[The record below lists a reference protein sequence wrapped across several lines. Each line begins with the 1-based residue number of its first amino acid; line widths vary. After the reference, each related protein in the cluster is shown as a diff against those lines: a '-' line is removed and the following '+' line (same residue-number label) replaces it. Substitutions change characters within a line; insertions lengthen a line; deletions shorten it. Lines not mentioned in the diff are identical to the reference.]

1 MLSCHIGGNVST
13 NAGGLRLLRYGS
25 LHGAVLGLEVVLPD
39 GTILN
44 QLSTLRKDNTG
55 KHLLFYCGTEI
66 QLKILGYDL
75 KQLFIGA
82 EGTLGVVTGV
92 SILTPVMPAA
102 TNAVVLALPSFDKVE
117 PLYKIVK
124 RDMGEILSA
133 FEYMDRDAYTLSVKH
148 GQGKAL
154 SEEETEG
161 AQCFV
166 LIETS
171 GGNKEHDEEV
181 GAS

>member
-1 MLSCHIGGNVST
+1 M
-13 NAGGLRLLRYGS
+13 
-25 LHGAVLGLEVVLPD
+25 
-39 GTILN
+39 
-44 QLSTLRKDNTG
+44 
-55 KHLLFYCGTEI
+55 
-66 QLKILGYDL
+66 
-75 KQLFIGA
+75 
-82 EGTLGVVTGV
+82 

-102 TNAVVLALPSFDKVE
+102 TNAVLLSLPSFEKVIH
-117 PLYKIVK
+117 LFKIVK

-133 FEYMDRDAYTLSVKH
+133 FEYMDRESYTLSVKH

-171 GGNKEHDEEV
+171 GGNKDHDEEV
-181 GAS
+181 SFLSTPPPNYS